1 MTKRKLT
8 KREVTSGIGRYLDAI
23 EDGTVNG
30 KRTVAIGALKGFP
43 QRTDDPEVIARAIE
57 VINERAQEGTSI
69 ERLQRTQRALTLA
82 RQLDALLNAE
92 EGDDLR
98 AFFVEHAL
106 AWATERGVGYG
117 AFRAMGVP
125 ADVLRD
131 AGMTRGWEP

>member
-1 MTKRKLT
+1 MTQRKPT

-30 KRTVAIGALKGFP
+30 KRIVRLGALKGFP
-43 QRTDDPEVIARAIE
+43 NRTDDPDVIARAIE
-57 VINERAQEGTSI
+57 LINEQAQEGTSI

-82 RQLDALLNAE
+82 RELDALVNAE
-92 EGDDLR
+92 DADDVQ

-131 AGMTRGWEP
+131 AGITRGFEP